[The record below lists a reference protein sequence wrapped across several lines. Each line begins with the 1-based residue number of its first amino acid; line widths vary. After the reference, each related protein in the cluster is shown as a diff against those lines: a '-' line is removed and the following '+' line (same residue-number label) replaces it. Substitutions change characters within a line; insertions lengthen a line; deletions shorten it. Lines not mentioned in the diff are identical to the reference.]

1 MKKTKTDPNKI
12 IRVKPRMIKEGPDVA
27 PLFTI
32 ILGFLLGI
40 VFMSLVSCEEQ
51 KSQKEIP
58 TEITNVTE
66 YTYQE
71 CEYIKV
77 GIGTRAWGQK
87 MTDQEILKFGEIQYL
102 KGRLDELYKAIPTI
116 TNMERRRKLDQR
128 IEKYITKLKK
138 VDEVAYKLYE
148 VQLNA
153 THRVKVKGKLETEN
167 LLKEIL
173 ATESITDEYLIKK
186 IKDKIETL

>member
-1 MKKTKTDPNKI
+1 
-12 IRVKPRMIKEGPDVA
+12 
-27 PLFTI
+27 
-32 ILGFLLGI
+32 
-40 VFMSLVSCEEQ
+40 
-51 KSQKEIP
+51 
-58 TEITNVTE
+58 
-66 YTYQE
+66 
-71 CEYIKV
+71 
-77 GIGTRAWGQK
+77 

-102 KGRLDELYKAIPTI
+102 KGRLDELYKAIPTV

-148 VQLNA
+148 VELNA

-173 ATESITDEYLIKK
+173 LTERITDEILIKK
-186 IKDKIETL
+186 IKDKLETL